1 MTIYYSGLVKRNHRG
16 LIILSSWFESRIR
29 NQQGDIMSEI
39 KSNTKK
45 IPNVPMIKN
54 VGPKSAIK
62 PKGPIA
68 AKTAKPLRKAGRG
81 R

>member
-1 MTIYYSGLVKRNHRG
+1 
-16 LIILSSWFESRIR
+16 
-29 NQQGDIMSEI
+29 MSEI

-45 IPNVPMIKN
+45 VPNIPMLKN
-54 VGPKSAIK
+54 TGPKSPIK
-62 PKGPIA
+62 PKGPVS

>member
-1 MTIYYSGLVKRNHRG
+1 MVSQRTHNPQLLVR
-16 LIILSSWFESRIR
+16 LQFP
-29 NQQGDIMSEI
+29 QPTQGDSMSEI

-45 IPNVPMIKN
+45 VPNVPIIKN
-54 VGPKSAIK
+54 IGPKSAIK
-62 PKGPIA
+62 PKGPIG

>member
-1 MTIYYSGLVKRNHRG
+1 
-16 LIILSSWFESRIR
+16 
-29 NQQGDIMSEI
+29 MSEI

-45 IPNVPMIKN
+45 VPNIPMIKN
-54 VGPKSAIK
+54 TGPKSATK